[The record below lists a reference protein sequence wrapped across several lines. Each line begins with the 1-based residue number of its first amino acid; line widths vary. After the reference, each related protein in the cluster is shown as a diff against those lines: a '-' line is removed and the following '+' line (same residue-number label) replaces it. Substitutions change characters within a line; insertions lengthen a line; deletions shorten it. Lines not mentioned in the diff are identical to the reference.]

1 MMYEEVIADFAQR
14 TAANL
19 NAIRAMRARD
29 SKADVYEVTQLVNS
43 MLGLLVFPQ
52 QRYMDR
58 IPETSIAELERD
70 GWPIPSVIGDY
81 PQVKDLRELVR
92 MLRNAVTHCNLEF
105 QPGPDSEI
113 QRLYLWNTHPRTH
126 AVTWKAEMM
135 VADLDGI
142 TQKFIELLL
151 NKKAP

>member
-19 NAIRAMRARD
+19 KAIRAMRAGD

-52 QRYMDR
+52 QRYIDR
-58 IPETSIAELERD
+58 IPKTSIAELERD

-81 PQVKDLRELVR
+81 PQVEDLRDLVR

-105 QPGPDSEI
+105 QPGPGGEI
-113 QRLYLWNTHPRTH
+113 ERLTVWNTDPRSRK
-126 AVTWKAEMM
+126 VTWKAEMM

-142 TQKFIELLL
+142 TQKFIEVLL